1 MQSTTTQNGLRSPVL
16 HNNNNTS
23 TITTNFNTTTTTS
36 TNGLNHKN
44 NNNNSNSAADL
55 VLGAQRHHRDLFSGS
70 LGIPD
75 VSTHVGSVVHAFET
89 MAFNRN
95 IIENGEKPYET
106 SSNLSDHKYNTT
118 GSNLSGKNKKNHKK
132 SLKGSYNFN
141 DDHQRNDEIFFND
154 NDFINDPLNMEDYRK
169 SLFISKE
176 PKIFQQNVDEN
187 LNPSKNKKYHQNHDK
202 GTSTLHHNFYFS
214 QPTQNL
220 NQNQPDDNSNYRNED
235 FLRGSTV
242 SQSFIKNVRTSR
254 NGNLGVTNP
263 GFKRDRCTNSTGRLS
278 SKKSRND
285 NDFRS
290 SKRKSFQPRTF
301 NRAEI

>member
-1 MQSTTTQNGLRSPVL
+1 MNQNS
-16 HNNNNTS
+16 
-23 TITTNFNTTTTTS
+23 
-36 TNGLNHKN
+36 
-44 NNNNSNSAADL
+44 NSNSAADL

-118 GSNLSGKNKKNHKK
+118 GSNLSGKNKKNLKK
-132 SLKGSYNFN
+132 SLKGSYNLN
-141 DDHQRNDEIFFND
+141 DDHQRNDEIFFHD
-154 NDFINDPLNMEDYRK
+154 NDFVNDPLNMEDYRK
-169 SLFISKE
+169 SLFLSKE
-176 PKIFQQNVDEN
+176 PIFHQNVDEN
-187 LNPSKNKKYHQNHDK
+187 LNPSKSKKYHQNHDK

-220 NQNQPDDNSNYRNED
+220 NQNQPDDNSNYRGNED

-254 NGNLGVTNP
+254 NGNLGIANP
-263 GFKRDRCTNSTGRLS
+263 GFKRDRCTSSTGRLS

-285 NDFRS
+285 DDFRS